1 MDQYLLWL
9 AIDATTLDQHPW
21 QLCSRANAQPVGSV
35 VRQDYIALL
44 KRHQANTSLSSL
56 LSFKQEEEESRG
68 LLGSLQA
75 SHWLRSQ
82 TLGGI
87 SAMEPLV
94 AVVCPPRWAPVIYSN
109 SNPNPMA
116 GASAVY
122 HSLAFSHDGA
132 LFMAATSA
140 GRVGVWDAATHL
152 LVEQMVVCPGHAIAC
167 SAAAWSPDPEH
178 RHLAVLYSTR
188 ASVRTPEGSC
198 LGLWERHTG
207 VYKQVN
213 EMPARSFGWSP
224 CGCYLVADTGTIHP
238 IITDQQHTRS

>member
-94 AVVCPPRWAPVIYSN
+94 AVVCSWPQRPRAAWVCGTRRPTCWSSRWWYAPVT
-109 SNPNPMA
+109 
-116 GASAVY
+116 
-122 HSLAFSHDGA
+122 L
-132 LFMAATSA
+132 
-140 GRVGVWDAATHL
+140 
-152 LVEQMVVCPGHAIAC
+152 
-167 SAAAWSPDPEH
+167 
-178 RHLAVLYSTR
+178 
-188 ASVRTPEGSC
+188 
-198 LGLWERHTG
+198 
-207 VYKQVN
+207 
-213 EMPARSFGWSP
+213 
-224 CGCYLVADTGTIHP
+224 
-238 IITDQQHTRS
+238 